1 MDGYRDAVRKMG
13 AVPLGAVM
21 ADFAAEG
28 GPRHF
33 ADNQYISV
41 AGVVASSKTRTTK
54 NNTLMSYIQLEDD
67 TGTMELMA
75 FQKALDKGGMYIKD
89 NAPIFVRGRI
99 SARDEK
105 EPQLMVD
112 SIRPIADVLHS
123 GGQAVSEAS
132 APQPTAPSQPEKK
145 LWVKLP
151 SADDP
156 RLKRIQ
162 LILTMFPG
170 RQQMILYCA
179 AEKKRMGCRCLIH
192 EGLVEE
198 LKELLGGENVVVK

>member
-1 MDGYRDAVRKMG
+1 
-13 AVPLGAVM
+13 M

-162 LILTMFPG
+162 PHPHHVP
-170 RQQMILYCA
+170 RQA
-179 AEKKRMGCRCLIH
+179 ADDTLLRREKSAWGCGCLIH

-198 LKELLGGENVVVK
+198 LKELLGSENVVVK